1 MVPHA
6 GAQVSSQTVSE
17 ELDNLSDINS
27 WGVSFLVVPYL

>member
-6 GAQVSSQTVSE
+6 GAQVSSQAVND

-27 WGVSFLVVPYL
+27 WGVSLSLT